1 MEAMNLS
8 FSIEDRHFKMIN
20 LTNITE
26 EDMDFEQVGL
36 ILEHFRTDKTVL
48 TLRTCITFI
57 ILYTLVV
64 IFAVCGNSIVMIAV
78 VKRKEMRTARNIFIF
93 NLALSDLLMAVTIPM
108 TLMDGLLRSWNLP
121 DSYVACRWVLEN
133 KF

>member
-1 MEAMNLS
+1 MKQKILIIMRIGFE
-8 FSIEDRHFKMIN
+8 KM
-20 LTNITE
+20 
-26 EDMDFEQVGL
+26 
-36 ILEHFRTDKTVL
+36 
-48 TLRTCITFI
+48 
-57 ILYTLVV
+57 
-64 IFAVCGNSIVMIAV
+64 

-121 DSYVACRWVLEN
+121 DSYVACRWVLEH